1 MESLK
6 TQVRRRWEDLK
17 TERSSWMPHW
27 REISE
32 VLLPRSGRFLPSG
45 NNKGNRNAYR
55 AILDNTG
62 TRALR
67 TLSGRDDER
76 HDKSCA
82 PMVQAD
88 YLKPGAR

>member
-6 TQVRRRWEDLK
+6 TQVRCRWEDLK
-17 TERSSWMPHW
+17 TERSTWMPHW

-45 NNKGNRNAYR
+45 NNKGDRNAYR

-62 TRALR
+62 TRAL
-67 TLSGRDDER
+67 DER
-76 HDKSCA
+76 YDKSCSSL
-82 PMVQAD
+82 VSTD
-88 YLKPGAR
+88 YA